1 MSLINIA
8 QNCII
13 NLGSGSFE
21 QYIPTYYLGNFLFLT
36 VSGILSYYFGI

>member
-8 QNCII
+8 QNCIT

-21 QYIPTYYLGNFLFLT
+21 QYIPIYYLGNFLT